1 MQINPLIGLALTA
14 ILLGVSPANS
24 AETAQQLRERITV
37 LRPDAMHGGQLFERC
52 AACHASDGGG
62 SADGSVPGIAGQYR
76 SVLIKQLVD
85 YRYSRRWDPRMEVI
99 ANSHSLTKSQ
109 DIADVTSFAAALPFK
124 ADASHGD
131 GVNVAHGAEV
141 FGRLCAGCH
150 GARGEGNAAK
160 AVPRLAGQRYEY
172 LRRQLYEAVDDR
184 RPNFAN
190 DHVLLLRR
198 FQREDFTGVSDYL
211 SRLSIATAAASGG
224 NAHR

>member
-1 MQINPLIGLALTA
+1 MQINPLIGLILAA
-14 ILLGVSPANS
+14 MLLGVSPAHS
-24 AETAQQLRERITV
+24 AETAQQLRARIAALKPNV
-37 LRPDAMHGGQLFERC
+37 MHGGQLFERC

-62 SADGSVPGIAGQYR
+62 SVDGSVPGIAGQFR

-99 ANSHSLTKSQ
+99 ANSHSLGKSQ
-109 DIADVTSFAAALPFK
+109 DIADVTAFAAALPFQ
-124 ADASHGD
+124 ADATHGD
-131 GVNVAHGAEV
+131 GVDVAHGAEV
-141 FGRLCAGCH
+141 FGRLCAECH

-211 SRLSIATAAASGG
+211 SRLSVATAAAGMS
-224 NAHR
+224 NAHH

>member
-1 MQINPLIGLALTA
+1 MQINPLVGLALTA
-14 ILLGVSPANS
+14 ILLGVLPANG
-24 AETAQQLRERITV
+24 AETAQQLRERITA
-37 LRPDAMHGGQLFERC
+37 LRPDVMHGGELFERC

-85 YRYSRRWDPRMEVI
+85 YRYARRWDPRMEVI
-99 ANSHSLTKSQ
+99 ANSHSLVKTQ

-124 ADASHGD
+124 ADAAHGD
-131 GVNVAHGAEV
+131 GVDAAHGAEV
-141 FGRLCAGCH
+141 FGRLCAVCH

-211 SRLSIATAAASGG
+211 SRLSVATAAAGGG
-224 NAHR
+224 NAHH